1 MRVYGFTAYGC
12 GFMEIE
18 NSLEA
23 KQAFV
28 GGYIEVVDIGNGIDL
43 ICNEE
48 GKLNGMMP
56 TAGWFEGGELVDLIC
71 GPFILCRSNWEG
83 EFTPIHKEDEEY
95 IRTKL
100 VPMIELAQY
109 F

>member
-1 MRVYGFTAYGC
+1 MMVYGFTTDGC

-48 GKLNGMMP
+48 GKINGMAP
-56 TAGWFEGGELVDLIC
+56 VAGWFEGGGMVDLIC
-71 GPFILCRSNWEG
+71 GPCILCRSNWEG
-83 EFTPIHKEDEEY
+83 EFTPIHEEDEEY

-100 VPMIELAQY
+100 IPIGELAKY